1 MALATAG
8 AAEAADAAYQPIAR
22 VNVGFSGPAD
32 SLWSGSLTTE
42 QCVTPQRRRLL
53 SIFQPRQ
60 RYALAESRGELVGEF
75 RTGGPLPAQLVA
87 TARSCAVTAGEAAT
101 TRLLLTGGAPGFS
114 RFQTA
119 FAACMTQHDAAQ
131 AVGSMTLWIDNRC
144 NW

>member
-1 MALATAG
+1 MALAAAT
-8 AAEAADAAYQPIAR
+8 AAEAADSTYQPTPK
-22 VNVGFSGPAD
+22 VNVGFAGPAD

-42 QCVTPQRRRLL
+42 RCVTPRRRRLL
-53 SIFQPRQ
+53 TFFEPRQ

-75 RTGGPLPAQLVA
+75 RAAGPLPASLVA
-87 TARSCAVTAGEAAT
+87 TARSCAAAAGETAT
-101 TRLLLTGGAPGFS
+101 TRLMLTGGAPGFS

>member
-1 MALATAG
+1 MALATATV
-8 AAEAADAAYQPIAR
+8 AEAADTPYQPTPKA
-22 VNVGFSGPAD
+22 NVGFAGPAD
-32 SLWSGSLTTE
+32 SLWAGSLTTE
-42 QCVTPQRRRLL
+42 QCVTPRRRRLL
-53 SIFQPRQ
+53 TFFQPKQ
-60 RYALAESRGELVGEF
+60 RYAVAESRGELVGEF
-75 RTGGPLPAQLVA
+75 RASAPLPASLVA
-87 TARSCAVTAGEAAT
+87 TARSCAASAGETAT

>member
-1 MALATAG
+1 MALAAAT
-8 AAEAADAAYQPIAR
+8 AAEAAEATYQPTPK
-22 VNVGFSGPAD
+22 VNVGFAGPAD
-32 SLWSGSLTTE
+32 SLWSGSLTTD

-53 SIFQPRQ
+53 SVFQPRQ
-60 RYALAESRGELVGEF
+60 RYAVAESRGELVGEF
-75 RTGGPLPAQLVA
+75 RTAAPLRAELVA
-87 TARSCAVTAGEAAT
+87 TARSCAVTAGETAT